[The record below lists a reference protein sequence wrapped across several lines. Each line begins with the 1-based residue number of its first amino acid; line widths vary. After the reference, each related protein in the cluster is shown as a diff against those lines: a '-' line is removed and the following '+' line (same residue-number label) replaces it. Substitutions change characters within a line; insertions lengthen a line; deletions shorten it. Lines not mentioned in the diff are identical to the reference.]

1 MALSNKD
8 TIDTLLAYCQ
18 DNDISC
24 VRVKVDQEL
33 DRCHFAY
40 DSRAV
45 RIGNFAMQVHRHGTG
60 NSVRVYIIGAG
71 EPYQIQD
78 ATYWHSSSYNHN
90 PDMILSGK
98 WDLAFDE
105 AIDEL
110 RKLVSQHRAGLI
122 GEALA
127 NQQSKDKAEAM
138 RKAEVEALFSGGV
151 K

>member
-8 TIDTLLAYCQ
+8 TIDNLLAYCQ
-18 DNDISC
+18 NNKISS
-24 VRVKVDQEL
+24 VLANGDPEL
-33 DRCHFAY
+33 QGCHFPYHA
-40 DSRAV
+40 RAV
-45 RIGNFAMQVHRHGTG
+45 RIGNFAMQVHCHSTG

-71 EPYQIQD
+71 EPYQIQE

-110 RKLVSQHRAGLI
+110 RKLVADHKAGLV

-127 NQQSKDKAEAM
+127 RQQDKEKAEAM